1 LQFGTPT
8 VAWTMATYST
18 MAKEEEAVLVRER
31 DLIYE
36 H

>member
-1 LQFGTPT
+1 
-8 VAWTMATYST
+8 MATYST
-18 MAKEEEAVLVRER
+18 MAKEEEAVFVRER